1 MPLHIAA
8 HMILHSPAASY
19 AARAAGSSLL
29 AGALA
34 RDLWRRIPEWIR
46 QDIGFQDLFC
56 TNDDHNNNFDDE
68 NADGGGG
75 NDEMAS
81 LMAVIQ
87 KLQALV
93 TTGYQKLGSTHKR
106 QRRRR
111 RVVQLLSSVS
121 NTTTEDSATI
131 STLEFHLALL
141 AYVQL
146 CNQIKERYPEW
157 RDEMYDRYLLTDDQA
172 ETIGYSNNL
181 LDELSSIP
189 ADDCS
194 LDTAGTTATA
204 ASPVT
209 EEQIGELIQLLDYSI
224 MAYETNEGLLKS
236 QLHENGGYQLLLH
249 RTTSTV
255 VDDAEDDNNNNGED
269 ESPSR
274 KTSRRKPPGRV
285 GYYAAVS
292 PSENTLL
299 IGIKGTSTLEELLT
313 DCCGRAVRC
322 ELENNPH
329 YRDDVVDWHDETDTL
344 DEDYGDEDGESDNV
358 QFSDSKDDHD
368 AALTGPREK
377 NADEDII
384 CNGEVLESKLCDQST
399 DIDQADTSR
408 ASSKD
413 DHDAALTGPWGKN
426 AGEDIICNG
435 EVLESKLC
443 DQSPD
448 IDQADTSRASSK
460 DDHDAV
466 LTVPRGKNADEDIIC
481 NDEVLESKLCD
492 QSPDIDQ
499 ADTSRASLSSSSYEY
514 FELKTIDDG
523 NETVE
528 VELLIDSNP
537 NQTEIQQQQRTK
549 RKENHPSENI
559 LLFPAQE
566 SRSRLLQELPIS
578 ATMSTIEDNGIEM
591 QPHRSAK
598 LRGAHEGILHSA
610 QQLLQE
616 ISPLIEE
623 YALSKGFDVVCCG
636 HSLGAGAAS
645 LLAILIRGKYASLV
659 TFSTDE
665 RRDDND
671 DTRKKSERVRAYAFA
686 PPPLLDRLS
695 SLACRHYVT
704 SVVNNSDIIPRSSLT
719 NLDVLMTV
727 LEAVICVLTEASMNP
742 AAGADSNNPIPSS
755 IALFRKLSEG
765 TNGKLVIEPRELKR
779 IQKEAIYEAT
789 WGDGG
794 LDESY
799 WNEEGDH
806 HLLVPGK
813 VLLLYQKWC
822 ESEKKKKLTDSP
834 GDGDGDGDEATERDV
849 YNAVWTNGTV
859 KMLKGFELGG
869 GSQAVTDHL
878 TVSYTHALKCCMKG
892 P

>member
-1 MPLHIAA
+1 MPLPIAA
-8 HMILHSPAASY
+8 QFLLHSPAASY

-56 TNDDHNNNFDDE
+56 TSDGYNNIEDE
-68 NADGGGG
+68 NSGGGG

-81 LMAVIQ
+81 LLAVIQ

-93 TTGYQKLGSTHKR
+93 TIGYQKLGSKHKQ

-111 RVVQLLSSVS
+111 KVVRLLSSTS
-121 NTTTEDSATI
+121 NNNSTTEDSTTI

-157 RDEMYDRYLLTDDQA
+157 RDEMYDRYLADDQA
-172 ETIGYSNNL
+172 ETIGYSNSNL
-181 LDELSSIP
+181 LDELSSFP
-189 ADDCS
+189 RDDCSLGSLGS

-209 EEQIGELIQLLDYSI
+209 EEQIGELIQLLDYST
-224 MAYETNEGLLKS
+224 MAYETNEELLKS
-236 QLHENGGYQLLLH
+236 QLYENGEYQLLVH

-255 VDDAEDDNNNNGED
+255 DDAEEGHDNVENEMMD
-269 ESPSR
+269 KRQQQPTSR
-274 KTSRRKPPGRV
+274 KSNRRKPPGRV
-285 GYYAAVS
+285 GYYVALS
-292 PSENTLL
+292 PSENKLL

-322 ELENNPH
+322 DLDNNPH
-329 YRDDVVDWHDETDTL
+329 YHEFDAL
-344 DEDYGDEDGESDNV
+344 YNDYSDRDGESDINPDNSV
-358 QFSDSKDDHD
+358 QFSGSNDDDHD
-368 AALTGPREK
+368 DAALPAPWERI
-377 NADEDII
+377 ADEDII
-384 CNGEVLESKLCDQST
+384 CTGELSESKICDQST
-399 DIDQADTSR
+399 AIDTSR
-408 ASSKD
+408 AAYEVHDDSDIGLIGGDDDPDTHLLSSEILD
-413 DHDAALTGPWGKN
+413 ST
-426 AGEDIICNG
+426 
-435 EVLESKLC
+435 SC
-443 DQSPD
+443 DQSKATV
-448 IDQADTSRASSK
+448 QAGTSRDMYEEEDEFNIDS
-460 DDHDAV
+460 V
-466 LTVPRGKNADEDIIC
+466 GGDED
-481 NDEVLESKLCD
+481 
-492 QSPDIDQ
+492 PDNLL
-499 ADTSRASLSSSSYEY
+499 SSSSSSSSSSYEY

-523 NETVE
+523 HDTVE
-528 VELLIDSNP
+528 VELLIDNKA
-537 NQTEIQQQQRTK
+537 TETGSKQQQHSK
-549 RKENHPSENI
+549 RERHPSENI
-559 LLFPAQE
+559 LLLPARYDEAQKLQ
-566 SRSRLLQELPIS
+566 RLFQELPTS
-578 ATMSTIEDNGIEM
+578 ATLSTIEDNGIEM
-591 QPHRSAK
+591 QPHRSTK

-610 QQLLQE
+610 QQLLLE

-623 YALSKGFDVVCCG
+623 YAVSKGFDIVCCG
-636 HSLGAGAAS
+636 HSLGAGAAI
-645 LLAILIRGKYASLV
+645 LLAILIRGKYSSLV
-659 TFSTDE
+659 TSAPHE
-665 RRDDND
+665 EIDDAD
-671 DTRKKSERVRAYAFA
+671 DARGGNQRVRAYAFA

-727 LEAVICVLTEASMNP
+727 LEAVICALTEASMNP
-742 AAGADSNNPIPSS
+742 GAGATNRVPSS
-755 IALFRKLSEG
+755 LALFRKLSEG

-789 WGDGG
+789 LGDGG
-794 LDESY
+794 LDENY
-799 WNEEGDH
+799 WNEDGDH

-813 VLLLYQKWC
+813 VLLLYQKWGDN
-822 ESEKKKKLTDSP
+822 KRKKLIKSP
-834 GDGDGDGDEATERDV
+834 GDRDHERDA

-859 KMLKGFELGG
+859 KLLKGFELGG

-878 TVSYTHALKCCMKG
+878 TVSYLNALNGCMRD